1 MRGGGLVM
9 RRAALRAAGPALLL
23 GLWLVACGAGE
34 SAPGAAVAADD
45 RASGSR
51 SLAEF
56 DFARGTAFP
65 QRARVSIGDV
75 AVAPEAREVHVP
87 ITLDRPT
94 PNTIHA
100 RVMTRNGRFPGTA
113 AIEGRHFTKVDT
125 VVVFRPGD
133 PLTRT
138 VRVALKGVPKGAQ
151 FELHFPE
158 GVDGARAAGAVGT
171 VQGVAGAAPSAPKSE
186 GFRAPR
192 RFAPVGEPAYRFD
205 PARARWSD
213 GGGPGVFSTRLPHG
227 RTQPGNAET
236 GLYLDPEKHRAAPQP
251 PIAVEGG
258 ALVLRSQQLSAPIRH
273 EGADWHHGAAVL
285 TGERMPEVQLT
296 YGQYEWEAQMP
307 DRRGAWPALWLLPVG
322 GGWPPEID
330 VYEGFGDSPDWR
342 FARDISAN
350 LHGGSGGKRGFTVP
364 MRIDARR
371 FYGLSGFAEGY
382 HRFAVDIAPDFV
394 TWFVDGVEVY
404 QAVNPFAGTRWFP
417 LMNVAVKHE
426 GTYEGGSGTMRL
438 RAFRMWRSDADKRE

>member
-1 MRGGGLVM
+1 MGGWRPVV
-9 RRAALRAAGPALLL
+9 RREALRSPARALLL
-23 GLWLVACGAGE
+23 GLWLVACGASE
-34 SAPGAAVAADD
+34 SAPGAAVAADE
-45 RASGSR
+45 RAGR
-51 SLAEF
+51 GASLAAF

-65 QRARVSIGDV
+65 QRARVSIGDI

-94 PNTIHA
+94 PNTVHA
-100 RVMTRNGRFPGTA
+100 RVQTRNGRFPGTA
-113 AIEGRHFTKVDT
+113 AIEGRHFSRVDT
-125 VVVFRPGD
+125 AVVFRPGD

-138 VRVALKGVPKGAQ
+138 VRVPLKGVPKGAQ

-158 GVDGARAAGAVGT
+158 GVDGARVAGAVGT
-171 VQGVAGAAPSAPKSE
+171 VRGVAGAPASAPKVE

-192 RFAPVGEPAYRFD
+192 RFAPAGAPAYRLD
-205 PARARWSD
+205 PARLRWSD
-213 GGGPGVFSTRLPHG
+213 GGGPGVYATRLPHG

-236 GLYLDPEKHRAAPQP
+236 GLYLDPDQHPGVPQP

-258 ALVLRSQQLSAPIRH
+258 VLVLRSQQLGAPIRH

-285 TGERMPEVQLT
+285 TGERMPEVQIA

-330 VYEGFGDSPDWR
+330 VYEGFGDSPEWR

-350 LHGGSGGKRGFTVP
+350 LHGGAAGKRGFTVP
-364 MRIDARR
+364 MRIDAGR
-371 FYGLSGFAEGY
+371 FYGLGGFAEGY
-382 HRFAVDIAPDFV
+382 HRFAVDIAPDLV

-417 LMNVAVKHE
+417 LMNVAVKHD
-426 GTYEGGSGTMRL
+426 GVYEGGSGTMRV
-438 RAFRMWRSDADKRE
+438 RAFRVWRVDAERGE